1 MVKSFIFVVLV
12 VLVVFC
18 CSFPIAAQQV
28 RIQTLQSSENTTYQY
43 YYDLLQRILILT
55 ADDYGQANISV
66 IDSSPSQSRGFSMLK
81 SGVLDVYWAGTSV
94 EREQDFHVVR
104 IPLVGG
110 LLGARVP
117 VIERDRLAEFES
129 INTAKQLQQL
139 VACQG
144 SQWPDSDIL
153 QYNGYRVER
162 VIMFKLIYSMLKQQ
176 RCDYFPRGLYEAY
189 TEVSNKGN
197 ESLMV
202 YDKLI
207 LRYPLPMYFFVSK
220 SNPRL
225 AQRLTQG
232 LEMLIATGKLN
243 EFIEQHDITR
253 QMFPLNRYRYS
264 RIFELTNPMLPPQT
278 PFERQELWIDL
289 PQDSTGSIPVE

>member
-1 MVKSFIFVVLV
+1 
-12 VLVVFC
+12 
-18 CSFPIAAQQV
+18 
-28 RIQTLQSSENTTYQY
+28 
-43 YYDLLQRILILT
+43 
-55 ADDYGQANISV
+55 
-66 IDSSPSQSRGFSMLK
+66 
-81 SGVLDVYWAGTSV
+81 
-94 EREQDFHVVR
+94 
-104 IPLVGG
+104 
-110 LLGARVP
+110 
-117 VIERDRLAEFES
+117 
-129 INTAKQLQQL
+129 
-139 VACQG
+139 
-144 SQWPDSDIL
+144 
-153 QYNGYRVER
+153 
-162 VIMFKLIYSMLKQQ
+162 
-176 RCDYFPRGLYEAY
+176 
-189 TEVSNKGN
+189 
-197 ESLMV
+197 MV